1 MIGSVGLGS
10 VGSVVVSSVDGR
22 GWTPEEIAERALDKI
37 IYVGKESHPAIVDQ
51 ANAFKEQIRGVLQ
64 FYLREAATQER
75 ATICAKLQHNG
86 NADIANLVRSI

>member
-1 MIGSVGLGS
+1 MISNLGTSEVGN
-10 VGSVVVSSVDGR
+10 VMVHTVDGR
-22 GWTPEEIAERALDKI
+22 GWTPDEIAERALDKI
-37 IYVGKESHPAIVDQ
+37 IYVGRESHPAIVDQ

-86 NADIANLVRSI
+86 NADIANIVRSL